1 MRKVR
6 RYQHA
11 KKNCLVINYIHDN
24 RYSTEQVM
32 STHDKLTMKALK
44 ISKLEDA
51 KEKAFNY
58 DVVAIDE
65 GQFYQ
70 DIVQFCQ
77 LLANAGI
84 IVLVAALDGTFQRKG
99 FGNII
104 NLLPVA
110 EKVTKL
116 TAVCVY
122 CSNQASFTQRVI
134 ESQEI
139 ELIGG

>member
-1 MRKVR
+1 MISMI
-6 RYQHA
+6 
-11 KKNCLVINYIHDN
+11 LFYI
-24 RYSTEQVM
+24 R
-32 STHDKLTMKALK
+32 LTMKALK